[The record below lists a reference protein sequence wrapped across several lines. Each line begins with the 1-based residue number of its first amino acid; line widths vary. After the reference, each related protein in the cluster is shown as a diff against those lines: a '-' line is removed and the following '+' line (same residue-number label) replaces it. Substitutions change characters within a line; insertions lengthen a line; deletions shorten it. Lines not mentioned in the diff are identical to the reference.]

1 MATITTE
8 IAAIRY
14 DLRDESETQYTDAM
28 LVDFYNRC
36 FRALNSA
43 LASVKSDRVFSDATL
58 TILSGNNYVALP
70 SDFSSP
76 ISVEIDDETLT
87 KKDLRV
93 VKRWQQ
99 ETSTGTPAYYAIH
112 KANLVFER
120 AVGSDTSC
128 YLQYH
133 EKATELALG
142 DSMPYADEF
151 NDALKTAVIMV
162 AKNRVERDI
171 SGDYALQTFFT
182 NAAMGNVVRRSFS
195 QKRNLGY

>member
-14 DLRDESETQYTDAM
+14 DLRDENETQYSDAM

-36 FRALNSA
+36 VRALNSA
-43 LASVKSDRVFSDATL
+43 LASVRSDRVFSDTTL
-58 TILSGNNYVALP
+58 TITSGNNYVALP
-70 SDFSSP
+70 SDFASP
-76 ISVEIDDETLT
+76 ISVEIDDNPLT
-87 KKDLRV
+87 KKDLRI

-99 ETSTGTPAYYAIH
+99 ETASGTPAYYAIH

-120 AVGSDTSC
+120 GVGSDTGC

-133 EKATELALG
+133 EKATTLALG
-142 DSMPYADEF
+142 DSMPYSDEF
-151 NDALKTAVIMV
+151 NDSLKTAVIMV
-162 AKNRVERDI
+162 AKNRIERDI
-171 SGDYALQTFFT
+171 TGDYALQSFFT
-182 NAAMGNVVRRSFS
+182 NAAMGNVVRRSYN